1 MGSCGLVIGEYNKAS
16 IALLFLMQLLLC
28 CLLLLAK
35 ETKRNSCGKNF
46 ILILRSELLGHTSFC
61 YNINK

>member
-28 CLLLLAK
+28 CLLLLEK
-35 ETKRNSCGKNF
+35 ETKRNSCAKNF
-46 ILILRSELLGHTSFC
+46 ILILHGLSPTARTHLLLL
-61 YNINK
+61 